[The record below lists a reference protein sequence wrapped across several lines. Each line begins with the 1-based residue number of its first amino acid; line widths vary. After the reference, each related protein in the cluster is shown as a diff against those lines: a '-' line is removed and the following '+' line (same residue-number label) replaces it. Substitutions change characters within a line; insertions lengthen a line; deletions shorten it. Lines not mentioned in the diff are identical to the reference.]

1 MSDCVR
7 YPAPGCVVEYME
19 GNAVQ
24 IALITEEAGGRLR
37 LLLPNRRETR
47 LNASRLLPWLGPM
60 HEADLGREEAVRL
73 LEQHKKSREELAADV
88 PVMDVWEL
96 AQGEVNVAPATWFA
110 ELFTSDPP
118 VDQVAAYGR
127 ALLACKSHFRFQ
139 PPDFQ
144 VFPAE
149 MVEKRLA
156 EEKNRHER
164 EALIAGGAAFLRML
178 WDVACRKRDLP
189 PPPAQGASSGEWPS
203 DEVAE
208 SLEEVLRARMV
219 DPEGQEHEALWRT
232 LGKGLPDVPHLPL
245 QLLVAWG
252 KLPAHYNFWL
262 DRAGYAAGDSWWAAH
277 TEEVDALVRA
287 ARACNMPDAAL
298 FTPTASTNCLC
309 DDNGTAGADESAAGT
324 AITDAAGP
332 ALLFEA
338 GPLPES
344 PLPFISIDSAS
355 TRDVDDAFHVQP
367 ADDGY
372 LLTLAL
378 ACPALYWPFGSP
390 LDKAVLHRG
399 TSIYLPEGDCH
410 MLPEVLGTAAYSL
423 LANDLRPALCVEVPV
438 DGNGRFGP
446 CRVYLARV
454 SLAANLTYRDSQ
466 AVLDAQAEGPDA
478 PLPENPAALYAE
490 QLRLGLNLARN
501 RQSARIEDG
510 AVVMDR
516 PDPAISLEGE
526 GAEVRVL
533 VGPDYSAPDAQMLVA
548 EMMILASAA
557 VAHWALERGM
567 AMLHRVQDV
576 VLPREYAG
584 IWSTPQDMTRIMRAL
599 TPSGLEVQ
607 AKPHAALGL
616 DRYTPM
622 TSPLRR
628 YPDLVNEAQVVH
640 FLCTGQPR
648 WSEDML
654 VRLLQ
659 ALSPALDGAGQ
670 VQRFRPRYWK
680 LLFFRQQGDKTWWP
694 GVITEENDAFVSV
707 SLPDQGMFVRGR
719 RKLFDDR
726 AHPGLQVDVRIGKVH
741 PLYNEIMILEAATT
755 G

>member
-7 YPAPGCVVEYME
+7 YPAPGCVVEYLE

-47 LNASRLLPWLGPM
+47 LNASRLLPWLGPL
-60 HEADLGREEAVRL
+60 HGADLGRDEAVRL
-73 LEQHKKSREELAADV
+73 LEQHKKCREDLASDV

-96 AQGEVNVAPATWFA
+96 AQGEVSVAPATWFA
-110 ELFTSDPP
+110 ELFTSDPSA
-118 VDQVAAYGR
+118 DQVSAYGR

-144 VFPAE
+144 VFPAD
-149 MVEKRLA
+149 MVEKRLV
-156 EEKNRHER
+156 EEKNRLER

-178 WDVACRKRDLP
+178 WDVACRKRELP
-189 PPPAQGASSGEWPS
+189 PPPVEGASSGEWPS
-203 DEVAE
+203 ADVAE
-208 SLEEVLRARMV
+208 SLEEVLRSRMV
-219 DPEGQEHEALWRT
+219 DPEGQEFDALWRT

-252 KLPAHYNFWL
+252 KVPPHYNFWL
-262 DRAGYAAGDSWWAAH
+262 DRAGYASGDDWWTAH
-277 TEEVDALVRA
+277 RDEVDALVRA
-287 ARACNMPDAAL
+287 AESGQMPDAAL
-298 FTPTASTNCLC
+298 FTPAAPTPCMC
-309 DDNGTAGADESAAGT
+309 DDAA
-324 AITDAAGP
+324 ASIPAAAP
-332 ALLFEA
+332 ATSLLFEP

-344 PLPFISIDSAS
+344 PLPFVSIDSAS
-355 TRDVDDAFHVQP
+355 TRDVDDAFHVQST
-367 ADDGY
+367 DDGY

-378 ACPALYWPFGSP
+378 ACPALYWHFGGV
-390 LDKAVLHRG
+390 LDRAVLHRG

-423 LANDLRPALCVEVPV
+423 LAGTPRPALCVEIPV
-438 DGNGRFGP
+438 DAQGRYGS
-446 CRVYLARV
+446 CRTYLARV
-454 SLAANLTYRDSQ
+454 RLAANLTYRDSQ
-466 AVLDAQAEGPDA
+466 AVLDAQSKGLALPD
-478 PLPENPAALYAE
+478 NPAAAHAG
-490 QLRLGLNLARN
+490 QLSVGLELARK
-501 RQSARIEDG
+501 RQNTRIEDG

-516 PDPAISLEGE
+516 PDPVISLEGE
-526 GAEVRVL
+526 GADVRVH
-533 VGPDYSAPDAQMLVA
+533 VGPDYCAPDAQMLVA

-557 VAHWALERGM
+557 VAHWARERGM

-584 IWSTPQDMTRIMRAL
+584 VWSTPQDMTRIMRAL

-607 AKPHAALGL
+607 ARPHAALGL
-616 DRYTPM
+616 DRYTPV

-648 WSEDML
+648 WSEDAL
-654 VRLLQ
+654 VSLLH

-680 LLFFRQQGDKTWWP
+680 LLFFRQQGDKVWWS